1 MLSNSQQQGDLAP
14 ACCKTKRE
22 ILVKPDGLT
31 ETGFISCLLS
41 RQEWRYSTAS
51 EPGNEIATDV
61 TQHWSEAN
69 RNELRVFELKMNNGQ
84 GVEGIIAVQE
94 ERTRIGGVDVTK
106 KTLLAATDEG

>member
-1 MLSNSQQQGDLAP
+1 MVQP
-14 ACCKTKRE
+14 H
-22 ILVKPDGLT
+22 GLT

-69 RNELRVFELKMNNGQ
+69 PNELRVFELKMNNGQ